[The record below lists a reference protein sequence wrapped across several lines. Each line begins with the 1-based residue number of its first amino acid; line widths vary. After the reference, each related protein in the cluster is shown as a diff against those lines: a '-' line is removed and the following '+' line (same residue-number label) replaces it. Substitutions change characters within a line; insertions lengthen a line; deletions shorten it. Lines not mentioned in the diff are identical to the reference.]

1 MATITKRGDS
11 FLIMVSMGYAD
22 DGRQI
27 RKTTTYKP
35 PKGTS
40 PGKAAKLA
48 DAAAHEFESRIKGL
62 PTIDENQT
70 LGQLCTWFF
79 DVIAPNKIR
88 ERTIANY
95 RNVLNL
101 HVLPTLR
108 NIKLKDL
115 TAARFDTLFANLS
128 KGGSTKEYFK
138 LREDSPLPD
147 WIKNKLVKTAKE
159 MGISDPSLKKVIY
172 GDKVK
177 TSIADKIAAYYGKR
191 LMEMFE
197 PIPENKALSGTT
209 VHSVYT
215 ALSSIF
221 QSAYKAG
228 VIKEN
233 TLRRTT
239 PPPTKSKAV
248 EGVFLDEEQAREFL
262 TLIDEQPQSTYRAA
276 FITLLYMGL
285 RSGELRALHWDDI
298 DLERGLLYIRHGLYY
313 KDGAFTLTPP
323 KTASSVRVLKM
334 PQDVLNTLAEYRVW
348 QDEQIESLKT
358 VWSDNGIVFANTTG
372 GYLDAQSFNKKLKK
386 LIADSE
392 LPNIRVHSLRHTC
405 ASLLINNHTTA
416 ATVAAHLGHSSV
428 DTTNR
433 VYIHSF
439 QSAQAAAAEGL
450 QTILRKT
457 ASAN

>member
-11 FLIMVSMGYAD
+11 FLIMVSMGYAEN
-22 DGRQI
+22 GRQI

-48 DAAAHEFESRIKGL
+48 DAAAHEFESRVKGL

-70 LGQLCTWFF
+70 LGALCDWFF
-79 DVIAPNKIR
+79 LVIAPNKIR

-95 RNVLNL
+95 KNVLNL
-101 HVLPTLR
+101 HVLPTLG

-115 TAARFDTLFANLS
+115 TAARFDTLFSGLS
-128 KGGSTKEYFK
+128 KGGSVMESVK
-138 LREDSPLPD
+138 LHEGSPLPE
-147 WIKNKLVKTAKE
+147 WVKRKLVKTAKE
-159 MGISDPSLKKVIY
+159 MGISDPSLKKAVDGESI
-172 GDKVK
+172 KV
-177 TSIADKIAAYYGKR
+177 SIAAKIAAYYKKTVAE
-191 LMEMFE
+191 LFE
-197 PIPENKALSGTT
+197 PIPGSKALSGTT

-228 VIKEN
+228 IIKEN

-239 PPPTKSKAV
+239 PPPTKSKAI
-248 EGVFLDEEQAREFL
+248 EGVFLDEEQAQEFL
-262 TLIDEQPQSTYRAA
+262 ALLDEQPQSTYRAA

-285 RSGELRALHWDDI
+285 RSGELRALHWEDI
-298 DLERGLLYIRHGLYY
+298 DLNRGLLYIRHGLYY
-313 KDGAFTLTPP
+313 KDGAFMLTPP

-334 PQDVLNTLAEYRVW
+334 PQDVLDILVEYKGW
-348 QDEQIESLKT
+348 QDKQIANLKP
-358 VWSDNGIVFANTTG
+358 VWNDDGIVFPNTTG

-386 LIADSE
+386 LIADSG
-392 LPNIRVHSLRHTC
+392 LPNIHVHSLRHTC

-457 ASAN
+457 AAGK

>member
-1 MATITKRGDS
+1 
-11 FLIMVSMGYAD
+11 MGYAD

-48 DAAAHEFESRIKGL
+48 ETAAHEFETRVKGL

-70 LGQLCTWFF
+70 LGSLCDWFF
-79 DVIAPNKIR
+79 DAIAPNKIR

-95 RNVLNL
+95 KNVLNL
-101 HVLPTLR
+101 HVLTTLR

-128 KGGSTKEYFK
+128 KGGTTIEYFK
-138 LREDSPLPD
+138 LREDSLLSD
-147 WIKNKLVKTAKE
+147 WVKNKLVKTAKE
-159 MGISDPSLKKVIY
+159 IGISDPSLKKAIE
-172 GDKVK
+172 GEKVK
-177 TSIADKIAAYYGKR
+177 ASIAYKIAAHYDKR
-191 LMEMFE
+191 LLEMFE
-197 PIPENKALSGTT
+197 PIPAYKALSGTT

-215 ALSSIF
+215 ALSSIY

-239 PPPTKSKAV
+239 PPQPKSKAV
-248 EGVFLDEEQAREFL
+248 DGVFLDEEQARKFL
-262 TLIDEQPQSTYRAA
+262 ALLDEQPQSTYRAA

-285 RSGELRALHWDDI
+285 RSGELRALNWNDI
-298 DLERGLLYIRHGLYY
+298 DLERGLLYIKHGLYY
-313 KDGAFTLTPP
+313 KNGIFTLTPP

-334 PQDVLNTLAEYRVW
+334 PLDVLNTLSEYKAW
-348 QDEQIESLKT
+348 QDEQIEILRA
-358 VWSDNGIVFANTTG
+358 VWSRKDIVFPNTTG
-372 GYLDAQSFNKKLKK
+372 GYLDGQSFNKKLKK
-386 LIADSE
+386 LIADSG
-392 LPNIRVHSLRHTC
+392 LPNIHVHSLRHTC

-450 QTILRKT
+450 QTILRKP
-457 ASAN
+457 SVVN

>member
-11 FLIMVSMGYAD
+11 FHIMVSMGYAD

-27 RKTTTYKP
+27 RKTTTFRP

-48 DAAAHEFESRIKGL
+48 DAAAHEFESRVRGL
-62 PTIDENQT
+62 PTLDENQT
-70 LGQLCTWFF
+70 LNTLCDWFF
-79 DVIAPNKIR
+79 AAIAPNKIR
-88 ERTIANY
+88 ERTIINY
-95 RNVLNL
+95 KSVLNL
-101 HVLPTLR
+101 HVLPTLG

-115 TAARFDTLFANLS
+115 TAARFDVLFANLS
-128 KGGSTKEYFK
+128 KGGSSRESVK
-138 LREDSPLPD
+138 LRKDSQLPKLV
-147 WIKNKLVKTAKE
+147 KNKLVKTAKQI
-159 MGISDPSLKKVIY
+159 GISDPTLKKAIDGGNIKASVA
-172 GDKVK
+172 
-177 TSIADKIAAYYGKR
+177 TKIAVYYKMPVGE
-191 LMEMFE
+191 LFE
-197 PIPENKALSGTT
+197 PIPADKALSATT

-215 ALSSIF
+215 SLSSIY

-228 VIKEN
+228 IIKEN

-239 PPPTKSKAV
+239 PPPAKSKAV
-248 EGVFLDEEQAREFL
+248 DGVFLDEKQAQKFL
-262 TLIDEQPQSTYRAA
+262 VLLDEQPQSTYRAA

-285 RSGELRALHWDDI
+285 RSGELRALHWDAV
-298 DLERGLLYIRHGLYY
+298 DLNRGLLYIRHGLYY
-313 KDGAFTLTPP
+313 KDRAFVLTPP

-334 PQDVLNTLAEYRVW
+334 PQDVIDTLTEYKAW
-348 QDEQIESLKT
+348 QDEQIEKLKY
-358 VWSDNGIVFANTTG
+358 VWSDDGIVFPNTTG
-372 GYLDAQSFNKKLKK
+372 EYLDGQSFNKKLKR
-386 LIADSE
+386 LIADSG
-392 LPNIRVHSLRHTC
+392 LPNIHVHSLRHTC

-433 VYIHSF
+433 VYVHSF

-457 ASAN
+457 ASAL